1 MITNSWRNAWQ
12 HNVYKMT
19 MISGFLILCIISCFL
34 NYFFQA
40 IEVRQGIEIQDI
52 LLSRLPAR
60 DCSEVIFILIWSCI
74 GLATFRFVNSPRL
87 FLVFLWSYVL
97 LCLTRIITITLV
109 PLNAPAGLIPLRDPL
124 SNYFYGQVFIT
135 KDLFYSGHTATL
147 FLIYLCLEK
156 KNDRLFVLFSTGVVG
171 LLLLIQHVHYSMD
184 VLAAPFF
191 AYFNYYCIQR
201 FLKSG
206 KLYENQRQTVEDNKV
221 LDERKTGC

>member
-1 MITNSWRNAWQ
+1 MITDSWRKAWQ
-12 HNVYKMT
+12 QNLYKMT
-19 MISGFLILCIISCFL
+19 MTSGFLILCIISCFL

-40 IEVRQGIEIQDI
+40 IEARQGLEIRDI
-52 LLSRLPAR
+52 LLSRLPAK
-60 DCSEVIFILIWSCI
+60 DCSEIIFILIWSCV
-74 GLATFRFVNSPRL
+74 GLATFRFVSSPRL
-87 FLVFLWSYVL
+87 FLMFLWSYVF

-156 KNDRLFVLFSTGVVG
+156 KNDKLFVLLSTGIVG

-191 AYFNYYCIQR
+191 AFFTYYCAER
-201 FLKSG
+201 FLKSS
-206 KLYENQRQTVEDNKV
+206 KLYRNQIATVLEKEV
-221 LDERKTGC
+221 LEEK